1 MKPRFTTS
9 HRFVALGVGAVLLSV
24 LVTAGAFLWQE
35 FLVLRM
41 VQRSY
46 MGSVVQ
52 AAQTELVAQGFAPEK
67 AGGLRNAASESM
79 LQLQEK
85 LAAVNV
91 PPTVL
96 DLGLRVELVGPG
108 SRASQAVEKSPFL
121 MVHETKQNWQP
132 PEPEHAQMQDMVY
145 RVMGGSDF
153 VIENPP
159 LSLGGDVFG
168 QGEWMFA
175 AAPLLDT
182 ERRLAG
188 VIIARQPRVHM
199 RHVVNIH
206 RLMVPILGGA
216 IGLLPIILG
225 FYIIGSAVSRKTN
238 ALLEG
243 FKAVKEG
250 NLGHRLPAKG
260 WDDFAALQGAFN
272 EAISH
277 FQQEDLR
284 RQQLLHMVQE
294 ARQQAEVATIA
305 KGDFLANMSHEIRTP
320 MNGIIGT
327 TSLLLEMG
335 LDPEPE
341 ELVQMIRSSGE
352 SLLHLIND
360 ILDFSK
366 LESTKMEIEQKPVDM
381 EKLLA
386 EVADVFSYRAAEK
399 KLELNFHVDPALPR
413 FFIGDFHRVK
423 QILVNLVGNAVK
435 FTEQGEILILAQQ
448 VNRPSPHGESPFL
461 HFSVRDTGIGIPPD
475 KLGSLFQAFTQ
486 VDASSTRKY
495 GGTGLGL
502 AISRKLCHLMGG
514 EISATSEEG
523 KGSDFFFEIQLRV
536 ARDEAGRDEELR
548 WMDAVRTGRVVYHS
562 THMTTLHILEQIF
575 RLWRVPATPLLN
587 VDLPPERLRPEF
599 RNGATL
605 LMDAGSRTPEEVLP
619 ILNAAVQEGAAIV
632 LLLPLTSWKRREQF
646 VPAGYSRFMKLS
658 KPAKR
663 RELLRALA
671 ELAAARP
678 AAPALSPEVKERPAP
693 SPLAALPATPAKVET
708 LTPLEELILNPEA
721 PEPPQTSIFDSS
733 PALPSA
739 RAAEGVHDARISA
752 ATSRAIAKAAQGD
765 SFATEHPARILIV
778 EDQPLNQKI
787 SFMLLQRL
795 GYTTIDIA
803 NNGQE
808 AVDMVAAGDYDI
820 IFMDLQMPVLGGI
833 DATLAIRQN
842 FHLRR
847 QPVIIAMTGHALTGV
862 REECKAAGMAGCLTK
877 PVSIDDFRRT
887 IPLCVDNDEVAL
899 EAAMA

>member
-1 MKPRFTTS
+1 MKPRFTTA
-9 HRFVALGVGAVLLSV
+9 HRFVIFGVGAVLVSA

-35 FLVLRM
+35 FLILRL

-52 AAQTELVAQGFAPEK
+52 AAQTELASQGLSAETF
-67 AGGLRNAASESM
+67 GGMRNLTSNTM
-79 LQLQEK
+79 LQLRERVQ
-85 LAAVNV
+85 AVDV
-91 PPTVL
+91 PPMIL
-96 DLGLRVELVGPG
+96 DLGLRIELAGPA
-108 SRASQAVEKSPFL
+108 ASEATQPVEKSPYL
-121 MVHETKQNWQP
+121 LVHDTAQKWQP
-132 PEPEHAQMQDMVY
+132 PEPSYSQVRDMIFQ
-145 RVMGGSDF
+145 VMGGSEF
-153 VIENPP
+153 VIDNPP
-159 LSLGGDVFG
+159 VSLKKDVLG
-168 QGEWMFA
+168 EGEWLLA
-175 AAPLLDT
+175 AAPLLDR
-182 ERRLAG
+182 ERRVAG
-188 VIIARQPRVHM
+188 VIIARQPRVHI
-199 RHVVNIH
+199 RHILNIH

-216 IGLLPIILG
+216 IGLLPVILG
-225 FYIIGSAVSRKTN
+225 FYIVGSAVSRKTN

-243 FKAVKEG
+243 FRALKEG
-250 NLGHRLPAKG
+250 NLSHRLPARG
-260 WDDFAALQGAFN
+260 WDDFDALQAAFN

-366 LESTKMEIEQKPVDM
+366 LESTKMEIEEKPVDM

-413 FFIGDFHRVK
+413 FFVGDFHRVK
-423 QILVNLVGNAVK
+423 QILVNLVGNAIK
-435 FTEQGEILILAQQ
+435 FTEAGEILILAQQ
-448 VNRPSPHGESPFL
+448 VNRPSPHGETAFL
-461 HFSVRDTGIGIPPD
+461 HFSVRDTGIGIPPE

-536 ARDEAGRDEELR
+536 ARDEEGRDEELR
-548 WMDAVRTGRVVYHS
+548 WLDAVRTGRVVYHS
-562 THMTTLHILEQIF
+562 LHVTTLHILEQIF
-575 RLWRVPATPLLN
+575 RQWRVHASPLISVTLPAEQL
-587 VDLPPERLRPEF
+587 VREF
-599 RNGATL
+599 RNGNVVF
-605 LMDAGSRTPEEVLP
+605 LMDVGSRTPEETRPVVET
-619 ILNAAVQEGAAIV
+619 AVSEGAGIV

-646 VPAGYSRFMKLS
+646 APPGYGRFAKLP

-663 RELLRALA
+663 RELLRSLA
-671 ELAAARP
+671 EMATAR
-678 AAPALSPEVKERPAP
+678 ATSSMASGAPRPP
-693 SPLAALPATPAKVET
+693 SGGSRIARSSTGQS
-708 LTPLEELILNPEA
+708 LTPLEELIMNPDG
-721 PEPPQTSIFDSS
+721 PPPPDASVFDSS
-733 PALPSA
+733 PSE
-739 RAAEGVHDARISA
+739 RAAAGVHDAQISA
-752 ATSRAIAKAAQGD
+752 ATSRAIARAAKGESFAAQ
-765 SFATEHPARILIV
+765 HPARILIV

-795 GYTTIDIA
+795 
-803 NNGQE
+803 
-808 AVDMVAAGDYDI
+808 
-820 IFMDLQMPVLGGI
+820 
-833 DATLAIRQN
+833 
-842 FHLRR
+842 
-847 QPVIIAMTGHALTGV
+847 
-862 REECKAAGMAGCLTK
+862 
-877 PVSIDDFRRT
+877 
-887 IPLCVDNDEVAL
+887 
-899 EAAMA
+899 